1 MKVSID
7 PFAGFCFGV
16 ERAIEIADDELK
28 QNNKLYCLGEIV
40 HNEVEI
46 HRLENAGLSTI
57 DSKEL
62 HLSLDSKVLFRAHGE
77 PPSTYE
83 KALKN
88 EIKIIDATCPIVLK
102 FQQKVKKAWD
112 EMKLVNGQIVIFGKA
127 NHPEVIGLNGQT
139 DNNAILVEDKKDLEK
154 IDPNLPVRLF
164 VQTTKSK
171 NEYDKIVTL
180 IMQKLKSTDHMVPD
194 FKYYNTI
201 CRQVSQRIPKLIK
214 FCLENEV
221 IIFISGKNSSN
232 GSQLFSVCKSEN
244 NKSYFISNEN
254 DIKPDWFIATKSV
267 GISGATSTPVWLMK
281 KIADQISNY

>member
-1 MKVSID
+1 
-7 PFAGFCFGV
+7 
-16 ERAIEIADDELK
+16 
-28 QNNKLYCLGEIV
+28 
-40 HNEVEI
+40 
-46 HRLENAGLSTI
+46 
-57 DSKEL
+57 
-62 HLSLDSKVLFRAHGE
+62 
-77 PPSTYE
+77 
-83 KALKN
+83 
-88 EIKIIDATCPIVLK
+88 
-102 FQQKVKKAWD
+102 
-112 EMKLVNGQIVIFGKA
+112 
-127 NHPEVIGLNGQT
+127 
-139 DNNAILVEDKKDLEK
+139 
-154 IDPNLPVRLF
+154 VRLF

-201 CRQVSQRIPKLIK
+201 CGQVSQRIPKLIK